1 MIKLPRLKDCFT
13 YRLWRR
19 INIYSALLLFF
30 FATSFH
36 SQHPAPRVILRFLPR
51 LHGQP
56 FSLGKNYQN
65 PFGETFRLDKFKFYL
80 GRVSFEGAQL
90 LHTTHKRSGYFLIDF
105 SDSLTT
111 QIVLESP
118 GESFSALGFQ
128 IGIDSTDQ
136 VRGAQTGALD
146 PIHGM
151 FWTWN
156 SGYQSFKLEGSSPES
171 GEPAHM
177 MAYHIG
183 GYRSPFK
190 AIRQLRLN
198 SSSGKGPVAGHDI
211 PELIEIPL
219 ELDSFFTSRLQI
231 RIRQMPA
238 VMTIG
243 DTARMISENFA
254 TCFTGFTI
262 RRAYEH

>member
-156 SGYQSFKLEGSSPES
+156 SGYVIFKMEGDSPSSTADLNRIE
-171 GEPAHM
+171 H
-177 MAYHIG
+177 HIG
-183 GYRSPFK
+183 GYRFNNNVSK
-190 AIRQLRLN
+190 T
-198 SSSGKGPVAGHDI
+198 VH
-211 PELIEIPL
+211 L
-219 ELDSFFTSRLQI
+219 ELSNNLVVNKEI
-231 RIRQMPA
+231 KEI
-238 VMTIG
+238 
-243 DTARMISENFA
+243 
-254 TCFTGFTI
+254 TI
-262 RRAYEH
+262 RVNLDAYWNAVNKITIHDTPVCSTPGETAKKIAANFNSMFSIINN

>member
-1 MIKLPRLKDCFT
+1 LIKLPRLKDCFT

-19 INIYSALLLFF
+19 IKIYSALLLFF

-156 SGYQSFKLEGSSPES
+156 SGYVMAKMEGNSPQSNQAGQKIE
-171 GEPAHM
+171 
-177 MAYHIG
+177 YHIG
-183 GYRSPFK
+183 GFK
-190 AIRQLRLN
+190 GAN
-198 SSSGKGPVAGHDI
+198 SVLK
-211 PELIEIPL
+211 
-219 ELDSFFTSRLQI
+219 
-231 RIRQMPA
+231 
-238 VMTIG
+238 
-243 DTARMISENFA
+243 MISLPF
-254 TCFTGFTI
+254 
-262 RRAYEH
+262 R